1 MDTCITVWHFPNHP
15 RWYDEGIRRTLAE
28 VRAAGF
34 SHVNWNPDAGY
45 SYLYAPSEMAFIASL
60 LDEAGLRAWCVHGS
74 HGKNGVTENCAPYPE
89 TRKDFLSAHE
99 WQRQA
104 GLDLVRNRLSFCRE
118 VGAPTLVMHVDL
130 DDIALRDP
138 GEHAAFFA
146 RLHRS
151 FDDLADD
158 CLRAGVRIAVE
169 NLTAAPM
176 ERTLEMFA
184 ALFDRHPADVVGL
197 CYDCGHAELSEPGG
211 FRLLDTH
218 GDRLIATHLHDN
230 HSVRD
235 DHLLPGDGRIDWE
248 RLIGLIAATPYAPPL
263 TFETPHSLYG
273 RGYSLGEPAFYARA
287 HDRIV
292 ALETRLQEHR
302 SRALPGG

>member
-60 LDEAGLRAWCVHGS
+60 LDE
-74 HGKNGVTENCAPYPE
+74 
-89 TRKDFLSAHE
+89 
-99 WQRQA
+99 A